1 MLDNARKLYIVPS
14 APGIKTLRTMKKSVL
29 VIEDDRKISGF
40 VARGLV
46 AAGFEVDEC
55 HDGERALDLLANKL
69 YNVAI
74 LDLMLPKIDGW
85 SILNRFKKA
94 TPAPPIIVLSAKRS
108 VSNRVECLAAGADDF
123 LTKPFS
129 LAELLARVQA
139 VLRRSS
145 PRELSPIINVN
156 DLMLDI
162 PKKRAE
168 RGGEAID
175 LQPREFALLEYLMRH
190 VDQPVSK
197 TTILEY
203 VWGYD
208 FDPQTNVVDVLVW
221 RLRNKVDRGFGRDMI
236 KTIRGVGYV
245 LTCS

>member
-1 MLDNARKLYIVPS
+1 MMRESLNSSLASRHQNLLEK
-14 APGIKTLRTMKKSVL
+14 MKKSVL
-29 VIEDDRKISGF
+29 VIEDDHKISAF

-55 HDGERALDLLANKL
+55 HDGEQALALLANKL

-85 SILNRFKKA
+85 SILDSFKKT

-108 VSNRVECLAAGADDF
+108 VSNRVECLAAGADDY

-145 PRELSPIINVN
+145 PPNITPVISVS
-156 DLMLDI
+156 DLVLDVQ
-162 PKKRAE
+162 KKRAE

-197 TTILEY
+197 ATILEH

-221 RLRNKVDRGFGRDMI
+221 RLRNKVDRGFGKDMI

>member
-1 MLDNARKLYIVPS
+1 
-14 APGIKTLRTMKKSVL
+14 MKKSVL
-29 VIEDDRKISGF
+29 VIEDDHKISAF

-55 HDGERALDLLANKL
+55 HDGEQALALLANKL

-85 SILNRFKKA
+85 SILDSFKKT

-145 PRELSPIINVN
+145 PPNITPVISVS
-156 DLMLDI
+156 DLVLDVQ
-162 PKKRAE
+162 KKRAE

-197 TTILEY
+197 ATILEH
-203 VWGYD
+203 VWGYELRS
-208 FDPQTNVVDVLVW
+208 TNQRCRCVGVAFAKQSRSWVRKGHDQNYQRSRICSYL
-221 RLRNKVDRGFGRDMI
+221 LLADCGRQ
-236 KTIRGVGYV
+236 
-245 LTCS
+245 